1 MCPEADV
8 TGLAG
13 ARMKRRR
20 AIRAYLLLVALALP
34 ASSVVAQQQ
43 ADPFA
48 GHTHQPG
55 IDVLDYDVTLD
66 LPDTGATIRGD
77 VTVTVRRASG
87 VRTLRLD
94 LVRRLIVRRVEV
106 DGLEVHAARE
116 DDALAVPLTSG
127 THDSVQVRVRY
138 DGVVRDGLIVR
149 RDAQGRWTWFG
160 DNWPDR
166 ARQWLP
172 TVDHPSDKATVSW
185 TVRAPS
191 YRTVVANGVLLGARP
206 LRGTDAGRTETR
218 WRESHP
224 VPTYVMVIGA
234 GPLVQVAIPGAECA
248 RTTDAGCVRQS
259 VYVLPEN
266 RDWMPGPFAAAPGIV
281 ALFERLVGP
290 FPYEKLAHL
299 QSETR
304 FGGMENASA
313 IFYAS
318 ALFPSHRMSEGLIAH
333 ETAHQWFGDA
343 VTEREWGHL
352 WLSEG
357 FATYFATL
365 WTRASRGDSA
375 WHAELAGIRRQVLGD
390 STVQVRPVLDTTQ
403 TNYLELLNANSY
415 QKGGYVLAMLH
426 RMLGDSAFFN
436 GLRTY
441 YAEHRDG
448 NALTDDLRRA
458 LERSSG
464 RQLGQFFD
472 QWLRRPG
479 VAEPTIGWAHDAS
492 AGRVSVL
499 VLQDSARAYA
509 LPLTVE
515 VTDSAGTR
523 RRIELSLPAEPRAE
537 LELPGRFAVRPVSI
551 VFDPDLFLLARI
563 SRP

>member
-1 MCPEADV
+1 MTRRQLPLIAL
-8 TGLAG
+8 TGA
-13 ARMKRRR
+13 
-20 AIRAYLLLVALALP
+20 LLLHGGPLA
-34 ASSVVAQQQ
+34 AQQG
-43 ADPFA
+43 AAPFA
-48 GHTHQPG
+48 GHVYEPG
-55 IDVLDYDVTLD
+55 IDVVDYDFTLD
-66 LPDTGATIRGD
+66 LPDTGAMIHGDALVTLRRAAGVNSLRLNLVRGL
-77 VTVTVRRASG
+77 TVRQVQVNGRDAEV
-87 VRTLRLD
+87 VRTDVALD
-94 LVRRLIVRRVEV
+94 
-106 DGLEVHAARE
+106 
-116 DDALAVPLTSG
+116 VPLNG
-127 THDSVQVRVRY
+127 TGGDSLQVRVRY
-138 DGVVRDGLIVR
+138 DGVVYDGLIAR
-149 RDAQGRWTWFG
+149 QDAQGRWTWFG

-166 ARQWLP
+166 GRQWLP

-185 TVRAPS
+185 TVRAPTG
-191 YRTVVANGVLLGARP
+191 RTVVANGVLLGTRP
-206 LRGTDAGRTETR
+206 LSGADAGRTETR

-234 GPLVQVAIPGAECA
+234 GPLARVPIPGADCA
-248 RTTDAGCVRQS
+248 GGADSACVRQS

-266 RDWMPGPFAAAPGIV
+266 RDWMPGPFAAAPRIV

-318 ALFPSHRMSEGLIAH
+318 NLFPTHRMSEGLIAH

-375 WHAELAGIRRQVLGD
+375 WHAELAGIRRQVLAD
-390 STVQVRPVLDTTQ
+390 SVVRVRPVLDTAE
-403 TNYLELLNANSY
+403 TNYLNLLNANSY

-426 RMLGDSAFFN
+426 RMLGDSAFFG
-436 GLRTY
+436 GLRAY

-458 LERSSG
+458 LEKSSG
-464 RQLGQFFD
+464 RPLGWFFD

-479 VAEPTIGWAHDAS
+479 VATPRVGWAYDAT
-492 AGRVSVL
+492 AASVTLL

-515 VTDSAGTR
+515 LTDSLGASR
-523 RRIELSLPAEPRAE
+523 RLVVQVPARPRVELT
-537 LELPGRFAVRPVSI
+537 LPGRFAAKPVSI
-551 VFDPDLFLLARI
+551 VFDPDDFLLARI
-563 SRP
+563 SRL

>member
-1 MCPEADV
+1 MSRLQVRVAALV
-8 TGLAG
+8 SVLVLAG
-13 ARMKRRR
+13 GS
-20 AIRAYLLLVALALP
+20 LA
-34 ASSVVAQQQ
+34 AQQ
-43 ADPFA
+43 ASDPFA
-48 GHTHQPG
+48 GHTYQPG
-55 IDVLDYDVTLD
+55 IDVLDYDVELD
-66 LPDTGATIRGD
+66 LPDTGAMIHGD
-77 VTVTVRRASG
+77 VTISARRAGG
-87 VRTLRLD
+87 VTALKLD
-94 LVRRLIVRRVEV
+94 LVRGLTVRQVQLNGRDVR
-106 DGLEVHAARE
+106 AAR
-116 DDALAVPLTSG
+116 DGDSIVIPLDASAG
-127 THDSVQVRVRY
+127 DSVQVSVRY
-138 DGVVRDGLIVR
+138 DGIVRDGLIVR
-149 RDAQGRWTWFG
+149 KDSRGRWTWFG
-160 DNWPDR
+160 DNWPNR

-185 TVRAPS
+185 AVRAPS
-191 YRTVVANGVLLGARP
+191 GRVVIANGVLLGTRR
-206 LRGTDAGRTETR
+206 LDGREAGRSETR

-234 GPLVQVAIPGAECA
+234 GPLVQVAIPGAECVTA
-248 RTTDAGCVRQS
+248 GVGCVSQS

-266 RDWMPGPFAAAPGIV
+266 RDWMPGPFAAAPAII

-318 ALFPSHRMSEGLIAH
+318 NLFPTHRMSEGLIAH

-375 WHAELAGIRRQVLGD
+375 WRTELAGIRRQVLADSVVQARPVID
-390 STVQVRPVLDTTQ
+390 STQ
-403 TNYLELLNANSY
+403 TDYLALLNANSY
-415 QKGGYVLAMLH
+415 QKGGYVLAMLNDL
-426 RMLGDSAFFN
+426 LGDSAFFG
-436 GLRTY
+436 GLRAY
-441 YAEHRDG
+441 YADHRDG

-458 LERSSG
+458 LEQSSG
-464 RQLGQFFD
+464 RSLGQFFD

-479 VAEPTIGWAHDAS
+479 VAAPVIGWAYDAS
-492 AGRVSVL
+492 ASRLSVL
-499 VLQDSARAYA
+499 VLQDSARSYA

-515 VTDSAGTR
+515 VTDSTGER
-523 RRIELSLPAEPRAE
+523 HRVKVDVPASSRAE
-537 LELPGRFAVRPVSI
+537 LTLPGRFAARPVSI

>member
-1 MCPEADV
+1 M
-8 TGLAG
+8 TRRQLASI
-13 ARMKRRR
+13 ALVS
-20 AIRAYLLLVALALP
+20 ALLLPAGPLA
-34 ASSVVAQQQ
+34 AQQG

-48 GHTHQPG
+48 GHVYEPG
-55 IDVLDYDVTLD
+55 IDVLDYDFTLD
-66 LPDTGATIRGD
+66 LPDTGAMIRGD
-77 VTVTVRRASG
+77 ALVTLRRAAG
-87 VRTLRLD
+87 VTTLRLN
-94 LVRRLIVRRVEV
+94 LVRGLTVRQVQVDGSDVQIVRTDV
-106 DGLEVHAARE
+106 
-116 DDALAVPLTSG
+116 ALDVPLAGSLG
-127 THDSVQVRVRY
+127 DSLQVRVRY
-138 DGVVRDGLIVR
+138 DGVVYDGLIAR
-149 RDAQGRWTWFG
+149 EDAKGRWTWFG

-191 YRTVVANGVLLGARP
+191 ARVVVANGVLLGKRALDGR
-206 LRGTDAGRTETR
+206 DAGRSETR

-234 GPLVQVAIPGAECA
+234 GPLTQVPIPGAGCA
-248 RTTDAGCVRQS
+248 TGADPACVQQS
-259 VYVLPEN
+259 VYVMPEN
-266 RDWMPGPFAAAPGIV
+266 RDWMPGPFAAAPQIV

-318 ALFPSHRMSEGLIAH
+318 NLFPTHRMSEGLIAH

-375 WHAELAGIRRQVLGD
+375 WHAELAGIRRQVLAD
-390 STVQVRPVLDTTQ
+390 SVVRVRPVLDTAE
-403 TNYLELLNANSY
+403 TNYLNLLNANSY

-426 RMLGDSAFFN
+426 RMLGDSAFFG
-436 GLRTY
+436 GLRAY

-472 QWLRRPG
+472 EWLRRPG
-479 VAEPTIGWAHDAS
+479 VATPTIGWAYDAS
-492 AGRVSVL
+492 AGTVSVL

-509 LPLTVE
+509 LPLTLE
-515 VTDSAGTR
+515 LTDSLGASR
-523 RRIELSLPAEPRAE
+523 RLEVQVPARPRAE
-537 LELPGRFAVRPVSI
+537 LTLPGRFAAKPVSI

>member
-1 MCPEADV
+1 MRSRRLSLFALVSMLLPY
-8 TGLAG
+8 GGPLA
-13 ARMKRRR
+13 
-20 AIRAYLLLVALALP
+20 
-34 ASSVVAQQQ
+34 AQQGV
-43 ADPFA
+43 DRFA
-48 GHTHQPG
+48 GHVYEPG
-55 IDVLDYDVTLD
+55 IDVVDYDFTLD

-77 VTVTVRRASG
+77 AVVTVRRAPG
-87 VRTLRLD
+87 INTLRLS
-94 LVRRLIVRRVEV
+94 LVRGLTVRQVQVDGQEVQIVRTDV
-106 DGLEVHAARE
+106 
-116 DDALAVPLTSG
+116 ALDVPLTSAAS
-127 THDSVQVRVRY
+127 DSLQVRVRY
-138 DGVVRDGLIVR
+138 DGTVYDGLIVR
-149 RDAQGRWTWFG
+149 QDAQGRWTWFG

-185 TVRAPS
+185 TVRAPTA
-191 YRTVVANGVLLGARP
+191 RVVVANGVLLGTRALDGR
-206 LRGTDAGRTETR
+206 DAGRSETR

-234 GPLVQVAIPGAECA
+234 GPLVQVPIPGADCA
-248 RTTDAGCVRQS
+248 DPSNRTCVRQS

-281 ALFERLVGP
+281 ALFERMVGP

-318 ALFPSHRMSEGLIAH
+318 NLFPSHRMSEGLIAH

-375 WHAELAGIRRQVLGD
+375 WHAELAGIRRQVLAD
-390 STVQVRPVLDTTQ
+390 SVVQVRPVLDTAE
-403 TNYLELLNANSY
+403 TNYLALLNANSY

-426 RMLGDSAFFN
+426 RMVGDSAFFG
-436 GLRTY
+436 GLRAY

-458 LERSSG
+458 LEKSSG
-464 RQLGQFFD
+464 RPLGQFFD

-479 VAEPTIGWAHDAS
+479 VARPTIGWAYDAS
-492 AGRVSVL
+492 AGTLSVL
-499 VLQDSARAYA
+499 VLQDPARAYA

-515 VTDSAGTR
+515 VADSLGAR
-523 RRIELSLPAEPRAE
+523 RRLELEVPARARAE
-537 LELPGRFAVRPVSI
+537 LTLPGRFAARPVSI
-551 VFDPDLFLLARI
+551 VFDPDDFLLARI

>member
-1 MCPEADV
+1 MI
-8 TGLAG
+8 
-13 ARMKRRR
+13 MRRLH
-20 AIRAYLLLVALALP
+20 AALAFLSLAVGAP
-34 ASSVVAQQQ
+34 LAAQQGGG
-43 ADPFA
+43 AFA
-48 GHTHQPG
+48 GHTYQPG
-55 IDVLDYDVTLD
+55 IDVLDYDITLD
-66 LPDTGATIRGD
+66 LPDTGALIHGD
-77 VTVTVRRASG
+77 VVVTARRAVG
-87 VRTLRLD
+87 VNTLRLN
-94 LVRRLIVRRVEV
+94 LVRGLSVRQVQLNGQDVQVVRTDV
-106 DGLEVHAARE
+106 
-116 DDALAVPLTSG
+116 ALDVPLADVAG
-127 THDSVQVRVRY
+127 DSLQVRVRY

-149 RDAQGRWTWFG
+149 KDSRGRWTWFG

-185 TVRAPS
+185 TVRAPAG
-191 YRTVVANGVLLGARP
+191 RTVVANGSWIGTRSIDGQGA
-206 LRGTDAGRTETR
+206 ARTETR

-234 GPLVQVAIPGAECA
+234 GPLVQVPIPGAQCVVDA
-248 RTTDAGCVRQS
+248 SAGCVGQS

-266 RDWMPGPFAAAPGIV
+266 RDWMPGPFAAAPRIV
-281 ALFERLVGP
+281 ALFEQLVGP

-318 ALFPSHRMSEGLIAH
+318 DLFPTHRMSEGLIAH

-375 WHAELAGIRRQVLGD
+375 WHAELADIRRQVLAD
-390 STVQVRPVLDTTQ
+390 SIVQVRPVIDTAE
-403 TNYLELLNANSY
+403 TNYLALLNANSY

-426 RMLGDSAFFN
+426 RMLGDSAFFG
-436 GLRTY
+436 GLRAY

-479 VAEPTIGWAHDAS
+479 VATPTIGWAYDAS
-492 AGRVSVL
+492 AGRVSLL
-499 VLQDSARAYA
+499 VLQDSSRAYA

-515 VTDSAGTR
+515 LTDTTGATR
-523 RRIELSLPAEPRAE
+523 RVEVDVPATARSELT
-537 LELPGRFAVRPVSI
+537 LPGGFAAKPVSI
-551 VFDPDLFLLARI
+551 VLDPDSFLLARI
-563 SRP
+563 SRL

>member
-1 MCPEADV
+1 MNQRHLHAA
-8 TGLAG
+8 TL
-13 ARMKRRR
+13 
-20 AIRAYLLLVALALP
+20 ALAALMV
-34 ASSVVAQQQ
+34 SGSLSAQGVS
-43 ADPFA
+43 AFA
-48 GHTHQPG
+48 GHTYQPG
-55 IDVLDYDVTLD
+55 IDVLDYDITLD
-66 LPDTGATIRGD
+66 LPAEGPMLRGD
-77 VTVTVRRASG
+77 VVVSARRTDSVHA
-87 VRTLRLD
+87 LRLD
-94 LVRRLIVRRVEV
+94 LVRTLTVREV
-106 DGLEVHAARE
+106 QVGGRQVRAARDGDTIVIPL
-116 DDALAVPLTSG
+116 DDAAG
-127 THDSVQVRVRY
+127 DSVQVQVRY
-138 DGVVRDGLIVR
+138 DGEVRDGLIVR
-149 RDAQGRWTWFG
+149 RDSRGRWTWFG
-160 DNWPDR
+160 DNWPNR

-191 YRTVVANGVLLGARP
+191 ALTVVANGTLLGTRS
-206 LRGTDAGRTETR
+206 LTGREAGRSETR

-234 GPLVQVAIPGAECA
+234 GPLAMVQVSGAEC
-248 RTTDAGCVRQS
+248 TTAASRCVRQE

-266 RDWMPGPFAAAPGIV
+266 RDYMPGPFAAAPEIV

-313 IFYAS
+313 IFYAG

-365 WTRASRGDSA
+365 WTRASHGDSA
-375 WHAELAGIRRQVLGD
+375 WHAELAGIRRQVLAD
-390 STVQVRPVLDTTQ
+390 SVVRLRPVLDTAQ
-403 TNYLELLNANSY
+403 TEYLALLNANSY
-415 QKGGYVLAMLH
+415 QKGGYVLAMLN
-426 RMLGDSAFFN
+426 RMLGDSAFFA
-436 GLRTY
+436 GLRAY

-448 NALTDDLRRA
+448 NALSDDLRRA
-458 LERSSG
+458 LEQSSG
-464 RQLGQFFD
+464 RELGQFFD

-479 VAEPTIGWAHDAS
+479 VAELAIGWAHDAS
-492 AGRVSVL
+492 SGAVSVL
-499 VLQDSARAYA
+499 VLQDSLRAYA
-509 LPLTVE
+509 VPLTLELTDGQGAKHRVE
-515 VTDSAGTR
+515 LAVPARSR
-523 RRIELSLPAEPRAE
+523 SELV
-537 LELPGRFAVRPVSI
+537 LPGRFAERPVSI

>member
-1 MCPEADV
+1 MMRRFV
-8 TGLAG
+8 RVLVLAS
-13 ARMKRRR
+13 AP
-20 AIRAYLLLVALALP
+20 LL
-34 ASSVVAQQQ
+34 ASWPLVAQQG
-43 ADPFA
+43 DPFA
-48 GHTHQPG
+48 GHTYETG
-55 IDVLDYDVTLD
+55 IDVLDYDVTLE

-77 VTVTVRRASG
+77 VTITARRAAG
-87 VRTLRLD
+87 VGTLRLD
-94 LVRRLIVRRVEV
+94 LVR
-106 DGLEVHAARE
+106 G
-116 DDALAVPLTSG
+116 LAVRQVQLNGSNVSAERAGDAIVVPLASVSG
-127 THDSVQVRVRY
+127 DSVQVRVRY
-138 DGVVRDGLIVR
+138 DGIVRDGLVVR
-149 RDAQGRWTWFG
+149 KDAQGRWTWFG
-160 DNWPDR
+160 DNWPNR

-191 YRTVVANGVLLGARP
+191 GRVVVANGTMIGARP
-206 LRGTDAGRTETR
+206 LDGRDRGRTETR

-234 GPLVQVAIPGAECA
+234 GPLLQVGIPGGDCPPTATA
-248 RTTDAGCVRQS
+248 PGCVRQS

-266 RDWMPGPFAAAPGIV
+266 RDYMPGPFAAAPSIV
-281 ALFERLVGP
+281 ALFEGMVGP

-318 ALFPSHRMSEGLIAH
+318 QLFPSHRMSEGLIAH

-343 VTEREWGHL
+343 VTEREWSHL

-375 WHAELAGIRRQVLGD
+375 WHAELAAIRRQVLAD
-390 STVQVRPVLDTTQ
+390 SVVQVRPVIDTAQ
-403 TNYLELLNANSY
+403 TDYLELLNANSY

-426 RMLGDSAFFN
+426 RMLGDSAFFG
-436 GLRTY
+436 GLRAY
-441 YAEHRDG
+441 YADHRDG
-448 NALTDDLRRA
+448 NALSDDLQRA

-464 RQLGQFFD
+464 RELGQFFD

-479 VAEPTIGWAHDAS
+479 VATPTIGWAYHADA
-492 AGRVSVL
+492 ATVSIL

-509 LPLTVE
+509 LPLTVAVTGADGVPQRVE
-515 VTDSAGTR
+515 VDV
-523 RRIELSLPAEPRAE
+523 PAVPRAE
-537 LELPGRFAVRPVSI
+537 LTLPGRFAARPVSI
-551 VFDPDLFLLARI
+551 VLDPDLFLLARI

>member
-1 MCPEADV
+1 MMSHRGCAFA
-8 TGLAG
+8 LASALLLANAG
-13 ARMKRRR
+13 A
-20 AIRAYLLLVALALP
+20 LA
-34 ASSVVAQQQ
+34 AQQ
-43 ADPFA
+43 AGDPFA
-48 GHTHQPG
+48 GHSYQPG

-66 LPDTGATIRGD
+66 LPGEGPMLRGD
-77 VTVTVRRASG
+77 VTVTARRVQG

-94 LVRRLIVRRVEV
+94 LVHGLAVREVRV
-106 DGLEVHAARE
+106 DGKEVQASR
-116 DDALAVPLTSG
+116 DGDVIVVPLEG
-127 THDSVQVRVRY
+127 AGASVQVRVRY
-138 DGVVRDGLIVR
+138 DGEVQDGLIVR
-149 RDAQGRWTWFG
+149 RDDRGRWTWFG
-160 DNWPDR
+160 DNWPNR
-166 ARQWLP
+166 ARQWIP

-185 TVRAPS
+185 TIRAPTG
-191 YRTVVANGVLLGARP
+191 RTVVANGTLQ
-206 LRGTDAGRTETR
+206 GTRQLTGRDAGRTETR

-224 VPTYVMVIGA
+224 VPTYVMVIGV
-234 GPLVQVAIPGAECA
+234 GPLAEVKIPGAECTPGPTA
-248 RTTDAGCVRQS
+248 NCVRQD

-375 WHAELAGIRRQVLGD
+375 WHAELAGIRRQVLAD
-390 STVQVRPVLDTTQ
+390 SVVRVRPVIDTTQ
-403 TNYLELLNANSY
+403 TDYLALLNTNSY
-415 QKGGYVLAMLH
+415 QKGGYALFMLN
-426 RMLGDSAFFN
+426 RLLGDSAFFA
-436 GLRTY
+436 GLRAY
-441 YAEHRDG
+441 YSGHRDG
-448 NALTDDLRRA
+448 NALSDDLRGA

-464 RQLGQFFD
+464 RELGPFFD

-479 VAEPTIGWAHDAS
+479 VAEPKIGWAYDA
-492 AGRVSVL
+492 ANQRVSVL
-499 VLQDSARAYA
+499 VLQDSTRAYA

-515 VTDSAGTR
+515 LTDGAGVKR
-523 RRIELSLPAEPRAE
+523 RVELEVPAEARAE
-537 LELPGRFAVRPVSI
+537 LVIPGRFAERPVSI
-551 VFDPDLFLLARI
+551 VLDPDLLLLARI

>member
-1 MCPEADV
+1 M
-8 TGLAG
+8 TGRQFPLIAG
-13 ARMKRRR
+13 
-20 AIRAYLLLVALALP
+20 ALALLLCGRP
-34 ASSVVAQQQ
+34 LVAQQH

-48 GHTHQPG
+48 GHVYEPG
-55 IDVLDYDVTLD
+55 IDVLDYDFTID

-77 VTVTVRRASG
+77 ALVTLRRAAG
-87 VRTLRLD
+87 VTTLRLN
-94 LVRRLIVRRVEV
+94 LVRSLTVRQVQV
-106 DGLEVHAARE
+106 DGRDV
-116 DDALAVPLTSG
+116 DAVRTDVAFDVPLTSAVG
-127 THDSVQVRVRY
+127 DSLQVRVRY
-138 DGVVRDGLIVR
+138 DGTVYDGLIAR
-149 RDAQGRWTWFG
+149 QDAQGRWTWFG

-191 YRTVVANGVLLGARP
+191 ARVVVANGVPLGTRA
-206 LRGTDAGRTETR
+206 LAGGDAGRSETR

-234 GPLVQVAIPGAECA
+234 GPLVQVPIPGAECA
-248 RTTDAGCVRQS
+248 TRADSACVRQS

-266 RDWMPGPFAAAPGIV
+266 RDWMPGPFAAAPRIV

-318 ALFPSHRMSEGLIAH
+318 NLFPTHRMSEGLIAH

-375 WHAELAGIRRQVLGD
+375 WHAELSGIRRQVLAD
-390 STVQVRPVLDTTQ
+390 SVVQVRPVLDTAETS
-403 TNYLELLNANSY
+403 YLNLLNANSY

-426 RMLGDSAFFN
+426 RMLGDSAFFG
-436 GLRTY
+436 GLRAY

-458 LERSSG
+458 LEKSSG
-464 RQLGQFFD
+464 RPLGQFFD

-479 VAEPTIGWAHDAS
+479 VATPTIGWAYHAS
-492 AGRVSVL
+492 TGSVSLL

-509 LPLTVE
+509 LPLTVAL
-515 VTDSAGTR
+515 TDSLGASR
-523 RRIELSLPAEPRAE
+523 RLEVQVPAARRAE
-537 LELPGRFAVRPVSI
+537 LVLPGRFAARPVSI
-551 VFDPDLFLLARI
+551 VFDPDDFLLARI

>member
-1 MCPEADV
+1 MKPHSHRAPA
-8 TGLAG
+8 LA
-13 ARMKRRR
+13 AL
-20 AIRAYLLLVALALP
+20 LLLVGGPLA
-34 ASSVVAQQQ
+34 AQQGR
-43 ADPFA
+43 DPFA
-48 GHTHQPG
+48 GHVYQPG
-55 IDVLDYDVTLD
+55 IDVLDYDIALD
-66 LPDTGATIRGD
+66 LPDTGSMIRGD
-77 VTVTVRRASG
+77 VTVTLRRAAG
-87 VRTLRLD
+87 VSNLRLD
-94 LVRRLIVRRVEV
+94 LVHGLTVRQVQLDGTAV
-106 DGLEVHAARE
+106 DVTRTDNAF
-116 DDALAVPLTSG
+116 DVPLIG
-127 THDSVQVRVRY
+127 AAGDSVRVRVQY
-138 DGVVRDGLIVR
+138 DGEVRDGLIVR
-149 RDAQGRWTWFG
+149 KDERGRWTWFG
-160 DNWPDR
+160 DNWPNR

-191 YRTVVANGVLLGARP
+191 GRVVVANGTLLGTRQ
-206 LRGTDAGRTETR
+206 LGGGDAGRTETR

-234 GPLVQVAIPGAECA
+234 GPLARVEIPGGQCA
-248 RTTDAGCVRQS
+248 ADASAGCVNQA

-266 RDWMPGPFAAAPGIV
+266 RDWMPGPFAAAPSIV
-281 ALFERLVGP
+281 ALFQRLVGP

-318 ALFPSHRMSEGLIAH
+318 QLFPSHRMSEGLIAH

-375 WHAELAGIRRQVLGD
+375 WHAELAGIRRQVLAD
-390 STVQVRPVLDTTQ
+390 SVVQVRPVIDTAQ
-403 TNYLELLNANSY
+403 TDYLALLNANSY

-426 RMLGDSAFFN
+426 RMLGDSAFFG
-436 GLRTY
+436 GLRAY

-448 NALTDDLRRA
+448 NALTDDLQRA

-464 RQLGQFFD
+464 HQLGQFFD

-479 VAEPTIGWAHDAS
+479 VASPAIGWAYDAS
-492 AGRVSVL
+492 AGTVSIL

-515 VTDSAGTR
+515 VTSADGVKQRT
-523 RRIELSLPAEPRAE
+523 ELDVPAAPRAE
-537 LELPGRFAVRPVSI
+537 LTLPGRFVERPVSI
-551 VFDPDLFLLARI
+551 VLDPDLFLLARI

>member
-1 MCPEADV
+1 MNRPDLRAAALVLASLLIGGSLQAQEA
-8 TGLAG
+8 TGA
-13 ARMKRRR
+13 
-20 AIRAYLLLVALALP
+20 
-34 ASSVVAQQQ
+34 
-43 ADPFA
+43 FA
-48 GHTHQPG
+48 GHTYQPG
-55 IDVLDYDVTLD
+55 IDVLDYDITLD
-66 LPDTGATIRGD
+66 LPAEGPMLHGD
-77 VTVTVRRASG
+77 VTVAVRRAAG
-87 VRTLRLD
+87 VRTLKLD
-94 LVRRLIVRRVEV
+94 LVHTLAVRQVQV
-106 DGLEVHAARE
+106 SGHDVHAARE
-116 DDALAVPLTSG
+116 GDAIVVPLDAVTG
-127 THDSVQVRVRY
+127 DSVQVRVRY
-138 DGVVRDGLIVR
+138 DGEVRDGLIVR
-149 RDAQGRWTWFG
+149 RDPRGRWTWFG
-160 DNWPDR
+160 DNWPNR

-185 TVRAPS
+185 TVRAPTG
-191 YRTVVANGVLLGARP
+191 RTVVANGTLLGTRTMSGP
-206 LRGTDAGRTETR
+206 DAGRTETR
-218 WRESHP
+218 WREAHP

-234 GPLVQVAIPGAECA
+234 GPLVEVPVPGAECA
-248 RTTDAGCVRQS
+248 TPAIAGCVRQD

-266 RDWMPGPFAAAPGIV
+266 KDYMPGPFAAAPGIV

-290 FPYEKLAHL
+290 FPYEKLSHL

-375 WHAELAGIRRQVLGD
+375 WHAELAGIRRQVLAD
-390 STVQVRPVLDTTQ
+390 SVVQVRPVLDTAQ
-403 TNYLELLNANSY
+403 RDYLALLNANSY

-426 RMLGDSAFFN
+426 RMLGDSAFFG

-479 VAEPTIGWAHDAS
+479 VADLTVGWAHDAS
-492 AGRVSVL
+492 TGRVSLL
-499 VLQDSARAYA
+499 VLQDSTRAYA
-509 LPLTVE
+509 VPLTVE
-515 VTDSAGTR
+515 LTDRQGAR
-523 RRIELSLPAEPRAE
+523 HRMEVQVPAQSRAE
-537 LELPGRFAVRPVSI
+537 LVLPGAFAERPVSI
-551 VFDPDLFLLARI
+551 VLDPDLFLLARI

>member
-1 MCPEADV
+1 MNRTHPYAV
-8 TGLAG
+8 
-13 ARMKRRR
+13 
-20 AIRAYLLLVALALP
+20 AIALASLLIGGSLP
-34 ASSVVAQQQ
+34 AQQENG
-43 ADPFA
+43 AFA
-48 GHTHQPG
+48 GHLYQPG
-55 IDVLDYDVTLD
+55 IDVLDYDFTLD
-66 LPDTGATIRGD
+66 LPDEGPMLRGD
-77 VTVTVRRASG
+77 ARLTARRAAG
-87 VRTLRLD
+87 VHALRLD
-94 LVRRLIVRRVEV
+94 LVHSLTVRQVQV
-106 DGLEVHAARE
+106 DGTEARATR
-116 DDALAVPLTSG
+116 DGDAIVVPLDEAAGDTV
-127 THDSVQVRVRY
+127 HVRVRY
-138 DGVVRDGLIVR
+138 DGEVRDGLIVR
-149 RDAQGRWTWFG
+149 QDDRGRWTWFG
-160 DNWPDR
+160 DNWPNR

-185 TVRAPS
+185 TVRAPTG
-191 YRTVVANGVLLGARP
+191 RTVVANGTFVGARP
-206 LRGTDAGRTETR
+206 LTGRDAGRTETR

-234 GPLVQVAIPGAECA
+234 GPLSRVQVPGAECA
-248 RTTDAGCVRQS
+248 APATAGCVRQE

-266 RDWMPGPFAAAPGIV
+266 RDYMPGPFAAAPGIV
-281 ALFERLVGP
+281 SLFEHLVGP

-318 ALFPSHRMSEGLIAH
+318 SLFPTHRMSEGLIAH

-375 WHAELAGIRRQVLGD
+375 WHAELAGIRRQVLSD
-390 STVQVRPVLDTTQ
+390 SVVRARPVLDTAQ
-403 TNYLELLNANSY
+403 TDYLALLNANSY

-426 RMLGDSAFFN
+426 RMLGDSAFFG
-436 GLRTY
+436 GLRAY

-464 RQLGQFFD
+464 RQLGPFFD

-479 VAEPTIGWAHDAS
+479 VADLTIGWAHDAT
-492 AGRVSVL
+492 AGTVSVL
-499 VLQDSARAYA
+499 VLQDSTRTYA
-509 LPLTVE
+509 VPLTVE
-515 VTDSAGTR
+515 VTDRQGRKR
-523 RRIELSLPAEPRAE
+523 RVELDVPAAPRAE
-537 LELPGRFAVRPVSI
+537 LVLPGRFAERPVSI

>member
-1 MCPEADV
+1 MDRRCLRA
-8 TGLAG
+8 TTLAF
-13 ARMKRRR
+13 A
-20 AIRAYLLLVALALP
+20 LLLGGASLA
-34 ASSVVAQQQ
+34 AQQSR
-43 ADPFA
+43 DPFA
-48 GHTHQPG
+48 GHTYQPG
-55 IDVLDYDVTLD
+55 IDVLDYDITLD
-66 LPDTGATIRGD
+66 LPDTGAAIRGD
-77 VTVTVRRASG
+77 VVISARRAAG
-87 VRTLRLD
+87 VNTLRLD
-94 LVRRLIVRRVEV
+94 LVRALTVRQVQLNGR
-106 DGLEVHAARE
+106 
-116 DDALAVPLTSG
+116 ALATARDGDAIVVPLASATS
-127 THDSVQVRVRY
+127 DSVQVRVRY
-138 DGVVRDGLIVR
+138 DGVVADGLIVR
-149 RDAQGRWTWFG
+149 KDQQGRWTWFG

-191 YRTVVANGVLLGARP
+191 SRIVVANGTWLATQSIGGRDAR
-206 LRGTDAGRTETR
+206 RTETR
-218 WRESHP
+218 WREAHP

-234 GPLVQVAIPGAECA
+234 GPLLQLPIPGAECA
-248 RTTDAGCVRQS
+248 SDSAACVRQS
-259 VYVLPEN
+259 VYVLPEI
-266 RDWMPGPFAAAPGIV
+266 RDWMPGPFAAAPSIV
-281 ALFERLVGP
+281 ALFERLIGP
-290 FPYEKLAHL
+290 FPYGKLAHL

-318 ALFPSHRMSEGLIAH
+318 NLFSTRRMSEGLIAH

-375 WHAELAGIRRQVLGD
+375 WHAELAGIRRQVLAD
-390 STVQVRPVLDTTQ
+390 SVVQVRPVLDTLQ
-403 TNYLELLNANSY
+403 TNYLALLNANSY

-426 RMLGDSAFFN
+426 RMLGDSAFFG
-436 GLRTY
+436 GLRAY
-441 YAEHRDG
+441 YAGHRDG

-458 LERSSG
+458 LEQSSG

-479 VAEPTIGWAHDAS
+479 VAEPTIGWAYDSSTA
-492 AGRVSVL
+492 RVTLL
-499 VLQDSARAYA
+499 VLQDPSRAYA

-515 VTDSAGTR
+515 VADATGAR
-523 RRIELSLPAEPRAE
+523 RRVEVDVPASPRAE
-537 LELPGRFAVRPVSI
+537 LTLPGRFAARPASI
-551 VFDPDLFLLARI
+551 VLDPDLFLLARI
-563 SRP
+563 SRL

>member
-1 MCPEADV
+1 
-8 TGLAG
+8 
-13 ARMKRRR
+13 
-20 AIRAYLLLVALALP
+20 
-34 ASSVVAQQQ
+34 VV
-43 ADPFA
+43 
-48 GHTHQPG
+48 
-55 IDVLDYDVTLD
+55 
-66 LPDTGATIRGD
+66 
-77 VTVTVRRASG
+77 
-87 VRTLRLD
+87 
-94 LVRRLIVRRVEV
+94 E
-106 DGLEVHAARE
+106 
-116 DDALAVPLTSG
+116 
-127 THDSVQVRVRY
+127 
-138 DGVVRDGLIVR
+138 DGLIVR
-149 RDAQGRWTWFG
+149 KDAHVRWTWFG
-160 DNWPDR
+160 DNWPNR

-185 TVRAPS
+185 TVRAPRGS
-191 YRTVVANGVLLGARP
+191 VAVANGTWLGTRSIGD
-206 LRGTDAGRTETR
+206 RDAGRTETR

-224 VPTYVMVIGA
+224 VPTYVMVIGV
-234 GPLVQVAIPGAECA
+234 GPLVQVPIPGADCA
-248 RTTDAGCVRQS
+248 GASRGCVRQS

-266 RDWMPGPFAAAPGIV
+266 RDWMPGPFAAAPSIV
-281 ALFERLVGP
+281 ALFERMVGP

-318 ALFPSHRMSEGLIAH
+318 NLFPTHRMSEGLIAH

-375 WHAELAGIRRQVLGD
+375 WHAELAGIRRQVLAD
-390 STVQVRPVLDTTQ
+390 SVVQMRPVLDTAQ
-403 TNYLELLNANSY
+403 TDYLELLNANSY

-426 RMLGDSAFFN
+426 RMLGDSAFFG

-448 NALTDDLRRA
+448 NALTDDLRHA

-464 RQLGQFFD
+464 RQLSQFFD

-479 VAEPTIGWAHDAS
+479 VAEPTIGWAYDSS
-492 AGRVSVL
+492 AARVTVL
-499 VLQDSARAYA
+499 VLQDSARAYD
-509 LPLTVE
+509 LPLTVA
-515 VTDSAGTR
+515 VTDATGGTR
-523 RRIELSLPAEPRAE
+523 RVELDVPASPRAE
-537 LELPGRFAVRPVSI
+537 LTVPGRFAARPVSI
-551 VFDPDLFLLARI
+551 VLDPDLFLLARI
-563 SRP
+563 SRL